1 MQYATL
7 REYLNVNVK
16 KVLWIYYEGNDLGNL
31 KNEIKNN
38 ILINYLNDL
47 IFSQDLKLKQNEID
61 ELAAREIDENSKK
74 DETITE
80 EQKQIIVKYK
90 IRRFIKIYNTRALIL
105 KPAIPVS
112 YISPKP
118 VPEFKKILQLT
129 KELVNQNNSKLYF
142 VYLPEYNRFKT
153 DYDNT
158 NYDFVKNIIKELD
171 INFIDI
177 NKEVFEKQENPLTLF
192 PFKLDGHYTVEGY
205 KKVSETL
212 FNLTRY

>member
-1 MQYATL
+1 M
-7 REYLNVNVK
+7 
-16 KVLWIYYEGNDLGNL
+16 
-31 KNEIKNN
+31 
-38 ILINYLNDL
+38 
-47 IFSQDLKLKQNEID
+47 
-61 ELAAREIDENSKK
+61 
-74 DETITE
+74 
-80 EQKQIIVKYK
+80 
-90 IRRFIKIYNTRALIL
+90 
-105 KPAIPVS
+105 
-112 YISPKP
+112 
-118 VPEFKKILQLT
+118 
-129 KELVNQNNSKLYF
+129 
-142 VYLPEYNRFKT
+142 YLPEYNRFKT